1 MTAQEAERWHQAG
14 AAASARGDV
23 PAAVRAFEQA
33 ATLDPGNAGRQ
44 ARLAIER
51 LRFGDIP
58 GARKAVAAGRAIP
71 GQPDAKVLDRFGY
84 VLSRTGDFAEAVAL
98 FRQAAA
104 LAPTDAAI
112 LKNLGWGEQYV
123 GDLPAAE
130 AALRRALALS
140 PDDDKAWFSLSGLP
154 GWSPTNAEAAEL
166 ETLLDRVAGDAERS
180 LGTGHALARAYE
192 ALDDYP
198 AALKALDRAK
208 APRRRQRPYD
218 IDAALAAFKA
228 APLAFAE
235 GPAGPGHSSA
245 APIFVVGPPRSGTT
259 LLDRIL
265 SSHPA
270 VTSAGELRAMPLLVL
285 RAAGI
290 NAERPITADILM
302 RGGRAQAEP
311 LGAAY
316 VEAAAAMS
324 GGARRYIDKRPFNL
338 IFAGFIA
345 RVLPNARILRM
356 RRNPADTVLGN
367 YRQFFGSGSL
377 FHDYSY
383 DLTHT
388 ARYVAGLETLSEV
401 WESLLPPDR
410 YRVIDYEALVADP
423 EQEIRRALAFLGL
436 DWDPTCLDFHRNA
449 AGVSTA
455 SAVQVREPLHDRNI
469 GLWRRYG
476 DGFAPALDILRAA
489 GRPPSGA

>member
-1 MTAQEAERWHQAG
+1 MTAQDAERWHQAG

-23 PAAVRAFEQA
+23 PAAIKAFEQA
-33 ATLDPGNAGRQ
+33 ATADPSNAGRR
-44 ARLAIER
+44 ARLAVER

-58 GARKAVAAGRAIP
+58 GARQAVAEGRAI
-71 GQPDAKVLDRFGY
+71 GGSPDAKTLDRFGF
-84 VLSRTGDFAEAVAL
+84 VLSRTGDFSEAVAL

-104 LAPTDAAI
+104 LAPRDVAI

-123 GDLPAAE
+123 GDLAAAE
-130 AALRRALALS
+130 AALRRVLTLA
-140 PDDDKAWFSLSGLP
+140 PEDDKAWFSLSGLP
-154 GWSPTNAEAAEL
+154 GWSPTLADAAA
-166 ETLLDRVAGDAERS
+166 LDRLLGAVAGDAERS
-180 LGTGHALARAYE
+180 LGVGHALARAQE
-192 ALDDYP
+192 ALGDYP

-208 APRRRQRPYD
+208 APRRRQRAFD
-218 IDAALAAFKA
+218 IDATLAAFEA
-228 APLAFAE
+228 APKAFAE
-235 GPAGPGHSSA
+235 GPTGPGHPSA

-270 VTSAGELRAMPLLVL
+270 ITSAGELRAMPLLAL

-290 NAERPITADILM
+290 GAERPITADILM
-302 RGGRAQAEP
+302 RGARAPAAP

-324 GGARRYIDKRPFNL
+324 GGGGRYIDKRPFNL

-383 DLTHT
+383 DLVHT
-388 ARYVAGLETLSEV
+388 ARYVAGLEALSEA
-401 WESLLPPDR
+401 WEALLPPDR
-410 YRVIDYEALVADP
+410 YRVIDYEALVAEP
-423 EQEIRRALAFLGL
+423 EREIRQALAFLGL
-436 DWDPTCLDFHRNA
+436 DWDPRCLDFHRNE

-476 DGFAPALDILRAA
+476 EGFGPAMDILRAA
-489 GRPPSGA
+489 SRLE